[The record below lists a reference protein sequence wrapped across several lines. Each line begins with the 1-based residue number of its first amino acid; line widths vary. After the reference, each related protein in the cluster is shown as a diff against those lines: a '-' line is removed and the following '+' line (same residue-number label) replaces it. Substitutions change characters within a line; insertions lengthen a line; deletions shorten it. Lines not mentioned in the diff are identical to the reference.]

1 MTASNVTRTHRRF
14 AVRCSL
20 LPMTPKSLDALSLG
34 LIPQALSAPNLVLA
48 DRTPAAFAGGVSPR

>member
-1 MTASNVTRTHRRF
+1 
-14 AVRCSL
+14 
-20 LPMTPKSLDALSLG
+20 MTPKSLDALSLG